1 MARTIFTDLTK
12 MPDDDHTKARA
23 YLEFTKVLHEVE
35 STVHAIPR
43 EAMKTDPHGLGS
55 TVKLAERLDRKM
67 ERMSDVLR
75 EMHVDY
81 WYRVYTLEGYNLYA
95 HQLVPRN

>member
-1 MARTIFTDLTK
+1 

-75 EMHVDY
+75 EMVY
-81 WYRVYTLEGYNLYA
+81 YRQDGVETLVLAVQEGDVWFSL
-95 HQLVPRN
+95 L